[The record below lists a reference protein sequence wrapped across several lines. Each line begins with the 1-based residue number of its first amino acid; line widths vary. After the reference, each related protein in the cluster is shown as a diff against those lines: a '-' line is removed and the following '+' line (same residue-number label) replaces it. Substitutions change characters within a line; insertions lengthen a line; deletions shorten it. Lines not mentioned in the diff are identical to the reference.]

1 MEMVGSVVA
10 VYGDHN
16 SAEAAVKK
24 LIASGFE
31 TKNLS
36 VVGKGYHTDEKV
48 VGFYTT
54 GDRVKFW
61 GTRGAFWGGFWG
73 LLFGGLFMT
82 IPLVGHVVVLGY
94 LATVV
99 LAGIENAIVVG
110 GLSALGAA
118 LYSLGI
124 PKDSVLAYETAI
136 KADDFLVMA
145 RGSADETARAKT
157 YSPQPTRLAWMCT
170 KARTRRKPRNRSFMR
185 VRRTSWPRWLG
196 RYFDQKRGPPYMSD
210 ALLSVCRAR
219 DPTRRIDPTSKAA
232 RSYGIRSGRFRSCF
246 R

>member
-16 SAEAAVKK
+16 SAEAAVKE
-24 LIASGFE
+24 LIASGYE
-31 TKNLS
+31 AKNLS

-61 GTRGAFWGGFWG
+61 GSRGAFWGGFWG
-73 LLFGGLFMT
+73 LLFGGLFLT
-82 IPLVGHVVVLGY
+82 IPVVGHVVVLGY

-99 LAGIENAIVVG
+99 LAGIENAVVVG

-145 RGSADETARAKT
+145 RGTADETARRQDNT
-157 YSPQPTRLAWMCT
+157 RHDQPLPPGC
-170 KARTRRKPRNRSFMR
+170 ARR
-185 VRRTSWPRWLG
+185 LG
-196 RYFDQKRGPPYMSD
+196 RSESLETSGSCELSERRGRGGFWGYFGQKRGQRHMCD
-210 ALLSVCRAR
+210 ALLPPYQARA
-219 DPTRRIDPTSKAA
+219 A
-232 RSYGIRSGRFRSCF
+232 
-246 R
+246 

>member
-24 LIASGFE
+24 LITSGFE

-82 IPLVGHVVVLGY
+82 VPFVGHVVVLGY
-94 LATVV
+94 LASGV

-145 RGSADETARAKT
+145 RGSADEMARAKT
-157 YSPQPTRLAWMCT
+157 ILATTNPSRLDVHEGLDAA
-170 KARTRRKPRNRSFMR
+170 KASKPLVPAS
-185 VRRTSWPRWLG
+185 
-196 RYFDQKRGPPYMSD
+196 
-210 ALLSVCRAR
+210 
-219 DPTRRIDPTSKAA
+219 
-232 RSYGIRSGRFRSCF
+232 
-246 R
+246 

>member
-82 IPLVGHVVVLGY
+82 IPVIGHVVVLGY

-124 PKDSVLAYETAI
+124 PKDSVLAYETAV

-145 RGSADETARAKT
+145 RGSRTKWRARRR
-157 YSPQPTRLAWMCT
+157 YSPRPTPLAWMCT
-170 KARTRRKPRNRSFMR
+170 KARTRRKPRSLSSMR
-185 VRRTSWPRWLG
+185 VRRTTRWLSL
-196 RYFDQKRGPPYMSD
+196 QKRGPPGTSRG
-210 ALLSVCRAR
+210 SRPRRAV
-219 DPTRRIDPTSKAA
+219 
-232 RSYGIRSGRFRSCF
+232 
-246 R
+246 

>member
-24 LIASGFE
+24 LITSGFE

-82 IPLVGHVVVLGY
+82 VPFVGHVVVLGY
-94 LATVV
+94 LASRG
-99 LAGIENAIVVG
+99 ARRHRERYCGWWFERAWRR
-110 GLSALGAA
+110 ALQPWRF
-118 LYSLGI
+118 

-145 RGSADETARAKT
+145 RGSADEMARAKT
-157 YSPQPTRLAWMCT
+157 ILATTNPSRLDVHEGLDAA
-170 KARTRRKPRNRSFMR
+170 KASKPLVPAS
-185 VRRTSWPRWLG
+185 
-196 RYFDQKRGPPYMSD
+196 
-210 ALLSVCRAR
+210 
-219 DPTRRIDPTSKAA
+219 
-232 RSYGIRSGRFRSCF
+232 
-246 R
+246 